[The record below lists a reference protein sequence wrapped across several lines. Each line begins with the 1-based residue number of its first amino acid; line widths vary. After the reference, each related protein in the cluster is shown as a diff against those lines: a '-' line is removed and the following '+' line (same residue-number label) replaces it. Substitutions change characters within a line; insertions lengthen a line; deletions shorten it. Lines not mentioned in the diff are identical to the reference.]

1 MMIYIFLKLVL
12 MILQLHYSILFH
24 CATHLNTSKSTSFN
38 LRKINKSFPP
48 LSKTKIHIP
57 TKKNVTFLKNKFCNP
72 KYVHKSFVHCLHIQ
86 EVSLPVPVTAICVVS
101 SPLLVSANINIQ
113 VLIAASTVSVTSDVT
128 IQSVTSVSICRSVCK
143 NQRKTFLY
151 LLSTLLLY
159 PNVCNIAPP
168 TCISVNWV
176 KTLLNVIKSN
186 VHKTVV
192 SYKAV
197 QSFCTDVVVQ
207 NVNVLSSPTCKVL
220 CFKKNHHVSPINCFM
235 LETYSLPV
243 TSSKLPSS
251 SPLSPSSSS
260 LSSLSSVST
269 SSSSP
274 LLLNP
279 PSSSPCS
286 VSFYISSTSEVTHLC
301 F

>member
-1 MMIYIFLKLVL
+1 M
-12 MILQLHYSILFH
+12 S
-24 CATHLNTSKSTSFN
+24 
-38 LRKINKSFPP
+38 
-48 LSKTKIHIP
+48 
-57 TKKNVTFLKNKFCNP
+57 TFLKNKFCNP
-72 KYVHKSFVHCLHIQ
+72 KYVHKSFVHCLHVR

-101 SPLLVSANINIQ
+101 SPILASANINIQ
-113 VLIAASTVSVTSDVT
+113 VLITASTVSVTSDVT

-143 NQRKTFLY
+143 NQHKTFLY
-151 LLSTLLLY
+151 QLSTLLLSHD
-159 PNVCNIAPP
+159 VCNKALP

-176 KTLLNVIKSN
+176 KTLFNVIKSN

-220 CFKKNHHVSPINCFM
+220 CLKKHHHVSPINCFM

-243 TSSKLPSS
+243 TPSKLPSS
-251 SPLSPSSSS
+251 SPLSPPSSS
-260 LSSLSSVST
+260 LSPLSSIST
-269 SSSSP
+269 SSSP